1 MILPPE
7 IKIALVGLIG
17 TLITSLLALM
27 GVRYQSKKNSRTT
40 QKVEQIKA
48 ETEDNKSA
56 IDGTNTYISHIQTQ
70 MENETTRLRKEI
82 EWVSE
87 QHRETRERLEKE
99 IERRHAADLKEL
111 EYLHYVGDLRQQI
124 WTQQPPPPRTPGPM
138 ISEKINTND
147 RPA

>member
-56 IDGTNTYISHIQTQ
+56 IDGTNS
-70 MENETTRLRKEI
+70 
-82 EWVSE
+82 
-87 QHRETRERLEKE
+87 
-99 IERRHAADLKEL
+99 
-111 EYLHYVGDLRQQI
+111 
-124 WTQQPPPPRTPGPM
+124 
-138 ISEKINTND
+138 
-147 RPA
+147 